1 MSAVAITARRKPR
14 RDVRVRR
21 STVAVVANSAKS
33 LDGGL
38 PALRAALAQRGV
50 SDPQWREV
58 AKSRNA
64 PEQVVEALDQGVE
77 LIFVWGGDGMVQR
90 CIDAL
95 ANSKAT
101 LAIVPAGTANLFASN
116 LGIPRKLD
124 AAVDLG
130 FNGERRRFDVGR
142 MNGERFAVMA
152 GLGFDAGV
160 IRGADRK
167 KKNRF
172 GRAAYIWSAT
182 RNLRM
187 NLFQARIDVDGSK
200 WYDGKASCIL
210 CGNVGQAFGGIEI
223 FKDAR
228 TDDGLL
234 EVGVT
239 NAEGIFQ
246 WGRTF
251 ARLRFSSA
259 SKSPYVHMTQ
269 ARLVEVTLRKK
280 VLYELDGSSRTKRK
294 KFRFEIEPAAVNICV
309 PAKSLSEGPFDLRPK
324 RER

>member
-1 MSAVAITARRKPR
+1 MSAVAGTARRKAG
-14 RDVRVRR
+14 RDVRT

-38 PALRAALAQRGV
+38 PALRKALAQRGV

-58 AKSRNA
+58 AKSRMA
-64 PEQVVEALDQGVE
+64 PDQVEQALAQGAE

-90 CIDAL
+90 CVDAL
-95 ANSKAT
+95 GDSKAT
-101 LAIVPAGTANLFASN
+101 LAIVPAGTANLFATN
-116 LGIPRKLD
+116 LGIPRKLE
-124 AAVDLG
+124 AAVDLA

-152 GLGFDAGV
+152 GLGFDASV

-167 KKNRF
+167 KKNRY
-172 GRAAYIWSAT
+172 GRSAYIWSAT

-187 NLFQARIDVDGSK
+187 DLFQARIDVDGSN

-210 CGNVGQAFGGIEI
+210 CGNVGRAFGGIEI
-223 FKDAR
+223 FKDAH

-251 ARLRFSSA
+251 ARLRFSNA
-259 SKSPYVHMTQ
+259 AKSPYVHMTK
-269 ARLVEVTLRKK
+269 ARSVEVILRKK
-280 VLYELDGSSRTKRK
+280 VRYELDGSGRTRRKR
-294 KFRFEIEPAAVNICV
+294 FHIEVEPAAVSICV
-309 PAKSLSEGPFDLRPK
+309 PPK
-324 RER
+324 GA

>member
-1 MSAVAITARRKPR
+1 MSAVAEVARRKTR
-14 RDVRVRR
+14 RPVRM
-21 STVAVVANSAKS
+21 STVAVIANSAKT

-38 PALRAALAQRGV
+38 PALRKELAKRGV
-50 SDPQWREV
+50 PDPQWFEV
-58 AKSRNA
+58 QKSRNA
-64 PEQVVEALDQGVE
+64 PEQVERALEQGAE

-90 CIDAL
+90 CVDAL
-95 ANSKAT
+95 ADSKAT
-101 LAIVPAGTANLFASN
+101 VAIVPAGTANLFASN

-124 AAVDLG
+124 AAVDLA

-142 MNGERFAVMA
+142 INGERFAVMA
-152 GLGFDAGV
+152 GLGFDASV
-160 IRGADRK
+160 IRGASRK
-167 KKNRF
+167 KKDRL

-187 NLFQARIDVDGSK
+187 DLFQARIDVDGRK

-210 CGNVGQAFGGIEI
+210 CGNVGRAFGGIEI
-223 FKDAR
+223 FKEAR

-259 SKSPYVHMTQ
+259 SKSPYVHMTK
-269 ARLVEVTLRKK
+269 ARSVEVILRKK
-280 VLYELDGSSRTKRK
+280 VRYELDGSGRTKRK
-294 KFRFEIEPAAVNICV
+294 RFRIEIEPAAVNICV
-309 PAKSLSEGPFDLRPK
+309 PPK
-324 RER
+324 GA

>member
-1 MSAVAITARRKPR
+1 MSAVAATARRKGR
-14 RDVRVRR
+14 REVRT

-38 PALRAALAQRGV
+38 PALRKALAQRGV

-64 PEQVVEALDQGVE
+64 PEQVQQALAQGAE

-90 CIDAL
+90 CIDAIGD
-95 ANSKAT
+95 SKAT

-124 AAVDLG
+124 AAVDLA

-152 GLGFDAGV
+152 GLGFDASV

-167 KKNRF
+167 KKDRF
-172 GRAAYIWSAT
+172 GRSAYIWSAT

-187 NLFQARIDVDGSK
+187 DLFRARIDVDGSK

-210 CGNVGQAFGGIEI
+210 CGNVGRAFGGIEI

-259 SKSPYVHMTQ
+259 SKSPYVHMTK
-269 ARLVEVTLRKK
+269 ARSVEVILRKK
-280 VLYELDGSSRTKRK
+280 VRYELDGSGRTKQK
-294 KFRFEIEPAAVNICV
+294 KFRVEVEPAAVNICV
-309 PAKSLSEGPFDLRPK
+309 PAKPV
-324 RER
+324 